1 MQNTYLVVDEKTALD
16 ETRQVLRPVG
26 NENRIHPASLSETN
40 QPIIIFNYQY
50 APIFQC
56 TVILGLRNKG
66 PMEQLL
72 LAAAVSWLISFLVF
86 SKTYLPTLGNENA
99 GDFLHIG
106 NIRADRALRV
116 WRRALRAPSGVQG
129 RSPGK
134 FLRFSLL
141 WTPGNRYSIG

>member
-99 GDFLHIG
+99 GNFLYIG
-106 NIRADRALRV
+106 NIRAD
-116 WRRALRAPSGVQG
+116 RALRAPSGVQG

-134 FLRFSLL
+134 FLRFSPLQ
-141 WTPGNRYSIG
+141 TPRNRYLMG